1 MVKILKH
8 MVYKPSIDD
17 LIRTVKY
24 FCLIDTLKARILK
37 NRSKTAQGKHP
48 NLTMLQ
54 GYPFNRKSV

>member
-37 NRSKTAQGKHP
+37 NRSKTA
-48 NLTMLQ
+48 
-54 GYPFNRKSV
+54 